1 MNNVDAVNCGHI
13 GAGDQLPEQKPTVT
27 TTSWSTTH
35 FESINTKLQ
44 LTESSDLENKDK
56 IIMGVAVISSLLVLI
71 LVYSAVIRPYWKRK
85 TVEPIDTSRAPMDL
99 TFRPPV
105 RKQNRLKACC
115 FCTP

>member
-71 LVYSAVIRPYWKRK
+71 LVYSAVIRPYSMVHTGNGRQPHRQW
-85 TVEPIDTSRAPMDL
+85 
-99 TFRPPV
+99 
-105 RKQNRLKACC
+105 NRLIHHVRLW
-115 FCTP
+115 TLLLDPQ